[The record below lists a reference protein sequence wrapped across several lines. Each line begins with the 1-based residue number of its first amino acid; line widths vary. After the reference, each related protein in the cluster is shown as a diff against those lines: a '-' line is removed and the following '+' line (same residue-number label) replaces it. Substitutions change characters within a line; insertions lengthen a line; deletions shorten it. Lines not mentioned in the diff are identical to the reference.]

1 MKIDD
6 ILIHSLRDIERVVYS
21 KRVGERVTLILQM
34 GQQQQRVELELEA
47 FPGMV
52 K

>member
-1 MKIDD
+1 
-6 ILIHSLRDIERVVYS
+6 
-21 KRVGERVTLILQM
+21 M

-52 K
+52 VMAQMSMNSDLAAEILAEWLENGNFPERRLAH

>member
-1 MKIDD
+1 
-6 ILIHSLRDIERVVYS
+6 
-21 KRVGERVTLILQM
+21 LILQM

-52 K
+52 N